1 MTVAPPPIVVACGAA
16 TDPGLRRALNE
27 DSHIAAAPVFLVAD
41 GMGGHHAGEVASAT
55 VIDEFAQLVGRPSVA
70 LAEVRATLG
79 RARQRVHALPAG
91 DGASAG
97 TTLSGVVVCDVDG
110 TAYWLTLN
118 VGDSRTY
125 RFFEGE
131 LEQLSVDHT
140 VVQELV
146 AAGTLTVAA
155 ARTDSRRNVITRAI
169 GADSES
175 ETDYWLVPAEQG
187 DRILV
192 CSDGLPDELEDD
204 AIAAILGSVADPQ
217 EAATRLV
224 HEAMLKGGR
233 DNITAVVADAVTV
246 HGSDG
251 SRALDRTVPPAAP
264 IEPPTDDDLDEDT
277 RPRAMTGGARR

>member
-1 MTVAPPPIVVACGAA
+1 MTKTDSPIVVACGSA

-27 DSHIAAAPVFLVAD
+27 DSHLAAAPVFIVAD

-55 VIDEFAQLVGRPSVA
+55 VVEEFTRLVGRPSVP
-70 LAEVRATLG
+70 LAEVRDTLA
-79 RARQRVHALPAG
+79 RARRRVNDLPAG

-97 TTLSGVVVCDVDG
+97 TTLSGVIVCDVDG
-110 TAYWLTLN
+110 GAYWLTLN

-125 RFFEGE
+125 RFGDGE
-131 LEQLSVDHT
+131 LEQLSIDHT
-140 VVQELV
+140 LVQELV
-146 AAGTLTVAA
+146 ATGALTAEE

-175 ETDYWLVPAEQG
+175 ETDYWLVPAERG

-192 CSDGLPDELEDD
+192 CSDGLPDELDD
-204 AIAAILGSVADPQ
+204 STIAAILANVADPQ

-246 HGSDG
+246 RGDEI
-251 SRALDRTVPPAAP
+251 SRALERTIPPSAPAAP
-264 IEPPTDDDLDEDT
+264 PADDDLDEDT